1 MSAWRIAGILHA
13 LEGWTMHECGDAMMD
28 LEKAW
33 SAAIRHG
40 FVPLA
45 NKT

>member
-28 LEKAW
+28 AEKAW
-33 SAAIRHG
+33 SAAISHG
-40 FVPLA
+40 FVPLTKA
-45 NKT
+45 